1 MEGDAVASLLSVGER
16 LLFPFI
22 KISLNWDGGMHA
34 PSGND

>member
-16 LLFPFI
+16 LLFPL
-22 KISLNWDGGMHA
+22 KKRSLNWDGGMHV

>member
-16 LLFPFI
+16 LLFPF
-22 KISLNWDGGMHA
+22 KKRSLNWDGGMHA

>member
-16 LLFPFI
+16 LLFPFN
-22 KISLNWDGGMHA
+22 KRSLNWDGGMHA